1 MKDITAYI
9 DENKA
14 FVVDDKCAIVMKDS
28 SNGVMIVLNED
39 TGVLHTPATVYF
51 DSIRDNDPVFDIA
64 LTDEYNETL
73 SDCGFDVFM
82 IASAVGKFNRFC
94 ANEIKSE

>member
-14 FVVDDKCAIVMKDS
+14 FVADDRSAIIMQDG
-28 SNGVMIVLNED
+28 SNGVMVVLNRE
-39 TGVLHTPATVYF
+39 TGALHTPATVFF
-51 DSIRDNDPVFDIA
+51 DCIRDGEPIFDIA
-64 LTDEYNETL
+64 LTDEYNKTV

-82 IASAVGKFNRFC
+82 AANAVGKFNRFMRY
-94 ANEIKSE
+94 ATES

>member
-1 MKDITAYI
+1 MNSITAYI

-14 FVVDDKCAIVMKDS
+14 FIVNDRCAIIMNDS
-28 SNGVMIVLNED
+28 KNGVMVVLNEN
-39 TGVLHTPATVYF
+39 TGALHTPATVFF
-51 DSIRDNDPVFDIA
+51 DCIRDDEPVFDIA

-82 IASAVGKFNRFC
+82 IANAVGKFNRFC
-94 ANEIKSE
+94 ANESKSE